1 MIICNVSVLFLE
13 LKHSSDRTTYSV
25 LVFLS
30 SLLYFLII
38 YSSILSLFYSFL
50 PFHNVSSSF
59 LPYYSM
65 LFYFILPGEGRPPS
79 SYSVGEGNGEY
90 RTLFLQTCLV
100 AYARCNQH
108 NIKMPSH
115 LISFST
121 PLLYYIILSPLSP
134 LIPPHIL
141 FPVISPHLISSYFPF
156 SLIPP
161 PLMWS
166 ILSALSQSLSF
177 PVPSFPNPF
186 SVSSL
191 LLFRVEVYRA
201 PTQAETLD
209 IQRGTVKQ
217 HTHTPQKPYFIYYT
231 AEYSTAPY
239 HAAYHR
245 ITQHIIS

>member
-134 LIPPHIL
+134 LIPPHLIL
-141 FPVISPHLISSYFPF
+141 FPCHLTSSHLIFSPF
-156 SLIPP
+156 LSHSIAFHVIHSLR
-161 PLMWS
+161 
-166 ILSALSQSLSF
+166 
-177 PVPSFPNPF
+177 PVPIPSLPCLFPSPLQGGGL
-186 SVSSL
+186 SG
-191 LLFRVEVYRA
+191 
-201 PTQAETLD
+201 PHT
-209 IQRGTVKQ
+209 RGNT
-217 HTHTPQKPYFIYYT
+217 
-231 AEYSTAPY
+231 
-239 HAAYHR
+239 
-245 ITQHIIS
+245 